1 MAIKRWDPVRDL
13 REMQD
18 QMNDLFDGALARS
31 SGGGNVESMTEGW
44 QPPMDLLEESDRYL
58 LLADLPG
65 VAPGDVDLKID
76 DGVLYLRGERKSD
89 AERSRESYLRVERP
103 EGRFALQIALP
114 SSVDAQGV
122 RATHRNGV
130 IEIALP
136 KRQPAAPSQI
146 RISSK

>member
-13 REMQD
+13 RTMQER
-18 QMNDLFDGALARS
+18 MNELFDGALARS
-31 SGGGNVESMTEGW
+31 SGGGGIESMTEGW

-89 AERSRESYLRVERP
+89 AEHSRESHLRVERP
-103 EGRFALQIALP
+103 QGRFAIQIALP

-136 KRQPAAPSQI
+136 KRQPSAPNQI
-146 RISSK
+146 RISSD

>member
-1 MAIKRWDPVRDL
+1 MPSSIKKKGDNIPPWCRRPSQGGL
-13 REMQD
+13 G
-18 QMNDLFDGALARS
+18 LK
-31 SGGGNVESMTEGW
+31 GGG
-44 QPPMDLLEESDRYL
+44 
-58 LLADLPG
+58 
-65 VAPGDVDLKID
+65 
-76 DGVLYLRGERKSD
+76 
-89 AERSRESYLRVERP
+89 ERSRESYLRVERP

-136 KRQPAAPSQI
+136 KRQPAVPSQI